1 MNTKEVA
8 LQTDIANEIQFVDIF
23 VLEDIQRLQD
33 LFSDANGVASIITQP
48 DGTPIT
54 KPSNFCRLCSQIIR
68 KTDKGLKNCFKSD
81 ALLGQHNPSGPIVQ
95 PCLSGGLWDAGAII
109 TIGGQHIANWLI
121 GQVRNE
127 DLDEKRML
135 KYADEIGANQKD
147 FMDALA
153 EVPVMSKEQFNKVSN
168 MLFAFAN
175 ELSERAYKNLLLK
188 TEIAEREKATEQ
200 LKVSEEKYRSLVQYS
215 SDPIFSFNPD
225 ETYRFVNEAFATPF
239 GKTPEDI
246 IGKKPHSIFSHDE
259 AEKRLTLV
267 RHVFKTEQKGEID
280 VKVTTPT
287 GEVRYYLTI
296 ADPIKND
303 QGQIIFVSCVS
314 KNITER
320 KLVELALRESEEKY
334 RQIAENISDV
344 VWTSDLN
351 LNVTYISPSVEKLL
365 GIPANKQ
372 MNTPVEERI
381 TPDSLKRIKA
391 IQLEEFEKEKD
402 PNCDKNRTRIIEA
415 EHYRADGSTIWVAMN
430 ISSVRDRSGS
440 IIGFQGVNRDISERK
455 KIEEKVQKIGS
466 HYKALIEKAPD
477 GVVLINAEG
486 HFTFVSPAARK
497 IFGYTLT
504 EEILVHPDTITHPDD
519 LNMVLSH
526 LARLFEDPEYVP
538 MLQYRIADKNGNLIW
553 VESIFSNL
561 LADPSVESIVIN
573 FRNITERKLAEEALK
588 KKTNHLEILNG
599 HFIDRELKM
608 ISLKK
613 EINDLLN
620 QAGKE
625 DEYVIHGKTEKF
637 DNEIF
642 RQF

>member
-430 ISSVRDRSGS
+430 ISSVRDKNGS

-625 DEYVIHGKTEKF
+625 DKYVIHGKTEKF